1 MGKYDKYILST
12 GTHYISNSGKD
23 EKGTYHGGAAG
34 DQSGHEWELKAWYS
48 RPWSVVLRYPDQA
61 VALKIAELSIAAAL
75 NNKIGYDQYQ
85 RTTYWTQLQKA
96 GYDPS
101 KITVACEEDCTAG
114 VTANVKAAGYL
125 LGVKKLQDL
134 PTSVYSGN
142 MKATFVKA
150 GFVALTQSKYLSSG
164 KYLLAGDIL
173 LYEGHHAA
181 ANVTL
186 GSKVRED
193 WNPSSYQTLHPAEPE
208 PEPDDSP
215 RSSTTPLGEGG
226 NGPVVKVTGNSVNIR
241 SGPSTDYRVLGV
253 VNKGKA
259 LKAYGFACEGWN
271 LVEYDGQTGWISGK
285 YSEVSTK

>member
-1 MGKYDKYILST
+1 MAINFDKYILST
-12 GTHYISNSGKD
+12 GTHYISNSGSD
-23 EKGTYHGGAAG
+23 ERKQYHGGAAG
-34 DQSGHEWELKAWYS
+34 DQSGHEGEWKAWCS
-48 RPWSVVLRYPDQA
+48 RPRSVVLRSPEQA

-101 KITVACEEDCTAG
+101 KITTACEEDCTAG
-114 VTANVKAAGYL
+114 VTANVKAAGFL
-125 LGVKKLQDL
+125 LGVKKLHDL

-142 MKATFVKA
+142 MKAAFVKA

-164 KYLLAGDIL
+164 KYLLPGDIL

-186 GSKVRED
+186 GAKVRED
-193 WNPSSYQTLHPAEPE
+193 WNPEGYVQLHPS
-208 PEPDDSP
+208 EPDDSP

-226 NGPVVKVTGNSVNIR
+226 NGPTVKVTGNSVNVR
-241 SGPSTDYRVLGV
+241 SGPSTDYRVLGA

-259 LKAYGFACEGWN
+259 LKAWGFAVDGWN

-285 YSEVSTK
+285 YSEIGEA